1 MQANKET
8 YLLKFK
14 KLYREKEGKD
24 LTDQEA
30 LVHFEKL
37 VALVSAVY
45 RPIKV
50 NLAVELPCPIC
61 GKSEDFHFE
70 DDISEKE
77 FLISGLCQH
86 CQNRTFKKYGK

>member
-1 MQANKET
+1 MQVNKES

-30 LVHFEKL
+30 LAHFERL
-37 VALVSAVY
+37 AALVSVVY
-45 RPIKV
+45 QPIKV
-50 NLAVELPCPIC
+50 NLIEGIPCPVC

-70 DDISEKE
+70 DETNEKE
-77 FLISGLCQH
+77 FLISGLCQQ
-86 CQNRTFKKYGK
+86 CQDHTFKKYGK